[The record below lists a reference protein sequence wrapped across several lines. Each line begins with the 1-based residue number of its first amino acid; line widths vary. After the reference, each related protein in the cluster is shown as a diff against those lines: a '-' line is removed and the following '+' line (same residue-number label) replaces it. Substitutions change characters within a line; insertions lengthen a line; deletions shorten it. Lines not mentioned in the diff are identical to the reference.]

1 MLQLNDLFPTNPLL
15 FSNQKNQTHNNKG
28 IEEKF
33 NNEADNFVNKI
44 DNSINKFRF
53 NVSIALFYEMY
64 NFIKKNLESQVSKK
78 NLQTNIIKLMKLM
91 LPFTPHLANECLELQ
106 NCKTVNKWPKINTGN
121 IVEEIKLAVQI
132 NGKTRD
138 IITTKKDLLK
148 SKVNEIIHV

>member
-1 MLQLNDLFPTNPLL
+1 
-15 FSNQKNQTHNNKG
+15 
-28 IEEKF
+28 
-33 NNEADNFVNKI
+33 
-44 DNSINKFRF
+44 
-53 NVSIALFYEMY
+53 MY

-78 NLQTNIIKLMKLM
+78 ILQTNIIKLMKLM

-138 IITTKKDLLK
+138 IITTKKDLLE
-148 SKVNEIIHV
+148 SKVNEIIHNNSKAKKYLENKKIIKTIFIKNKIINYIVK